1 MVSLRYNLQF
11 KLITDYSLSLQR
23 VLAVIAQD
31 TTHVSPAVLP
41 LFFLQRLLDKSL
53 ISVFVLA
60 RDHSTLRACNLRS
73 EHGGDDI
80 QTMTQIF
87 LVIVPFFLVDAA
99 RLQRIPRQSGRC
111 FLNLDSANAHAPLP
125 CLEL

>member
-23 VLAVIAQD
+23 VLAAIAQD
-31 TTHVSPAVLP
+31 AAHVSPAVLP
-41 LFFLQRLLDKSL
+41 LLVLQRLLDKSL

-60 RDHSTLRACNLRS
+60 RDHSTLQACNVRS
-73 EHGGDDI
+73 ERGGDDI

-87 LVIVPFFLVDAA
+87 TVIVSFFFPRRYVFAA
-99 RLQRIPRQSGRC
+99 TPQTERQVL
-111 FLNLDSANAHAPLP
+111 FLKT
-125 CLEL
+125 

>member
-23 VLAVIAQD
+23 VLAAIAQD
-31 TTHVSPAVLP
+31 TAHGSPAVLP
-41 LFFLQRLLDKSL
+41 LLFLQRLLDKSL

-60 RDHSTLRACNLRS
+60 RDHSTLRACSVRS

-87 LVIVPFFLVDAA
+87 LVIVSFFPSS
-99 RLQRIPRQSGRC
+99 PRVCSDFPDRVAGA
-111 FLNLDSANAHAPLP
+111 FSKLDSANARTLP
-125 CLEL
+125 RSKL